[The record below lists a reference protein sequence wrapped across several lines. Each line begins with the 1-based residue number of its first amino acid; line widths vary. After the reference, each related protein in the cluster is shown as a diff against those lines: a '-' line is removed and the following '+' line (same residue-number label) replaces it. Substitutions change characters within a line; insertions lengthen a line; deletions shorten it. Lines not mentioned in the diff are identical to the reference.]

1 MDGDGIRKSMRT
13 VLVLAAIAWAA
24 QLAVAQW
31 ARGEDE
37 KFVPGTARAL
47 AGATLELRGEA
58 TITGGEVKLKQVCR
72 WSDTDKAA
80 FEPIADF
87 VVVHMGQTPFRALTL
102 RELKTTLQDGGVNL
116 AVIRFAGTTSCTINR
131 SDVASDERAS
141 LQEWVNA
148 RAGNNPPEPAAVK
161 KAVSAVS
168 QTPTDPKG
176 VAQQAAAIV
185 PAKGTAAEAKGEYHT
200 LRELLLADIAERLSV
215 EPNSLQMKFN
225 PADDKLLALSEP
237 HLRFNVDGRRIR
249 NLGDVT
255 WDVTILSGDA
265 SQRASVSATAR
276 MWQDQL
282 IIRKPIAYHQTIRA
296 EDLLERRTLVDAL
309 TGEPALDREQVVGQ
323 WAGQELKAGTVL
335 TPRLVEAA
343 PLVRTG
349 QLVTITLQQGNVQV
363 TTVARAMEGGSYG
376 QTIRVKNEAT
386 NAVYE
391 VTINGPQTARM
402 SPAAASERTD
412 VATVGN

>member
-1 MDGDGIRKSMRT
+1 MDGDGIRKSIRA
-13 VLVLAAIAWAA
+13 VLVLAVIAWAA
-24 QLAVAQW
+24 QLALAQW
-31 ARGEDE
+31 ARGEEE

-58 TITGGEVKLKQVCR
+58 TITGGDVKLKQVCR
-72 WSDTDKAA
+72 WSDADKAA

-87 VVVHMGQTPFRALTL
+87 VVVHMGQSPFRALTL
-102 RELKTTLQDGGVNL
+102 KELRTILQDGGVNL

-141 LQEWVNA
+141 LQEWINA
-148 RAGNNPPEPAAVK
+148 RAAANAPELK

-168 QTPTDPKG
+168 QTPIDPKNA
-176 VAQQAAAIV
+176 AQQAAAIV
-185 PAKGTAAEAKGEYHT
+185 PPKGVTPAEAKGDYHT
-200 LRELLLADIAERLSV
+200 LRELLLADIAERLSL

-249 NLGDVT
+249 NLGDVA

-265 SQRASVSATAR
+265 SQKATVSATAR
-276 MWQDQL
+276 LWQDQL
-282 IIRKPIAYHQTIRA
+282 IVRKPIAYHQTIRA

-309 TGEPALDREQVVGQ
+309 TGEPPLDREQIVGQ

-335 TPRLVEAA
+335 TPRLIEAA

-376 QTIRVKNEAT
+376 QTIKVRNEAT
-386 NAVYE
+386 SAVYE

-402 SPAAASERTD
+402 SPAPAGESTD
-412 VATVGN
+412 VATIGN